1 VVIDDIKDEWI
12 ILDSLVGIILHYR
25 LGCVVEI
32 GVGEGFS
39 TRVLFKHV
47 KDAGVKFYTCDIN
60 SEIEFDYKD
69 HFHFL
74 GASFDFMKQ
83 FTDIPSV
90 VFLDGCHHDEIVFKE
105 VEFFLTRLVP
115 GGVIFLHD
123 TAAAEAKNLGPKGA
137 STSYKV
143 RQCYETLTDEVDCFT
158 WPYTARNHGLT
169 MILKK
174 EKDRPYWRK

>member
-1 VVIDDIKDEWI
+1 MVIDDIKNEWI
-12 ILDSLVGIILHYR
+12 ILDALVGIILHYR
-25 LGCVVEI
+25 PGCVVEI

-60 SEIEFDYKD
+60 SKIEFDYKN
-69 HFHFL
+69 HSHFL
-74 GASFDFMKQ
+74 GTSFDFMKQ
-83 FTDIPSV
+83 FNDIPSV
-90 VFLDGCHHDEIVFKE
+90 VFLDGCHQAQIVLEE
-105 VEFFLTRLVP
+105 VEFFLRKLIS

-137 STSYKV
+137 STSYRV
-143 RQCYETLTDEVDCFT
+143 RQYYETLIDEVDCFT